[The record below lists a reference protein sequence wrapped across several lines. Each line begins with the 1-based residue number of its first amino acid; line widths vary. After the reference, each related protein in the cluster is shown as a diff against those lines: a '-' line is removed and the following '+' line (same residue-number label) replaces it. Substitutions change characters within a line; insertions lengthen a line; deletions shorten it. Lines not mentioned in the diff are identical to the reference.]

1 MSTDDG
7 KESRRSRWVYEQ
19 TMSLAHRKDPSDGVT
34 DQVRNE
40 ILAVLDRWAV
50 ESDLTISQAIAAV
63 DIVHDDLM
71 RLLKEGPAE
80 QEEGEGMV

>member
-1 MSTDDG
+1 
-7 KESRRSRWVYEQ
+7 
-19 TMSLAHRKDPSDGVT
+19 MSLAHRNDPSDGVT

-40 ILAVLDRWAV
+40 VLAVLDRWAV

-71 RLLKEGPAE
+71 RLLKDGAE
-80 QEEGEGMV
+80 EADAGGDAL